1 MQHALIRCFAGAAA
15 LVFVGATPIIAQTPD
30 VHYVPTPQDVV
41 DRMLELTGP
50 KPGDYLIDL
59 GSGDGRIPVTAAK
72 RFGINAHGV
81 DIDPVRITEAE
92 ANAQRAGVQD
102 KVKFIRANLFET
114 EIGKADIV
122 TLYLLETLNAKL
134 RPRLLNE
141 LRPGTRVVS
150 HTFSMGDWTADKH
163 EKVGGRDVYFWIV
176 PARVE
181 GAWRLQ
187 NGERAVE
194 LQLKQTYQNVT
205 ATATVDGQPLP
216 IEAVSLRGAELSF
229 RIAGQDYRGKVE
241 GNALVPSGGGDWRA
255 ERI

>member
-1 MQHALIRCFAGAAA
+1 MQHALIRSFAGAAA
-15 LVFVGATPIIAQTPD
+15 VLLASSLPSTAQTPD

-41 DRMLELTGP
+41 DRMLQLTEP

-59 GSGDGRIPVTAAK
+59 GSGDGRIPVTAAQ
-72 RFGINAHGV
+72 RYGLNAQGV

-92 ANAQRAGVQD
+92 ANAKGAGVQD
-102 KVKFIRANLFET
+102 KVKFVRADLFET

-134 RPRLLNE
+134 RPRLLSE

-181 GAWRLQ
+181 GAWRLH
-187 NGERAVE
+187 NGERTVD
-194 LQLKQTYQNVT
+194 LQLKQTYQTVS
-205 ATATVDGQPLP
+205 ATATIDGQPLP
-216 IEAVSLRGAELSF
+216 IEAISLRGAELSF
-229 RIAGQDYRGKVE
+229 RIAGQDYRGKVD